1 MEYFQIRQDD
11 RADNCIIPQL
21 AAADEIWKSDQPL
34 FIPASARNPANYI
47 YFLPYIDKPL
57 AMVSDAFKKI
67 IETYQSRTLFRPCAV
82 GSMEQRKVEVY
93 WLVKPRVIDCLHE
106 DTTYF
111 VDGTLKEICI
121 SKEKAGFNKAFAIDG
136 VKGNHFI
143 VDTEVLERLYREGL
157 TALKIIPVKAV

>member
-1 MEYFQIRQDD
+1 
-11 RADNCIIPQL
+11 
-21 AAADEIWKSDQPL
+21 
-34 FIPASARNPANYI
+34 
-47 YFLPYIDKPL
+47 
-57 AMVSDAFKKI
+57 
-67 IETYQSRTLFRPCAV
+67 
-82 GSMEQRKVEVY
+82 MEQRKVEVY